1 MQRLIT
7 SFSGEFE
14 FLSNF
19 YPVDLLVDGIAYHS
33 SEAAFQA
40 AKTPDISQKI
50 RISDAKTPGEA
61 KRLGRQVTMRR
72 DWEEKK
78 DKVMF
83 DLLRK
88 KFARGTDL
96 ARRLDATG
104 DAVLV
109 EGNKWHDQ
117 YWGVCTCPKC
127 GGVGRNVLGQLLM
140 TVRAENRIPQISHD
154 MTDSWLYGNP
164 DSES

>member
-19 YPVDLLVDGIAYHS
+19 YPVDLLVDGILYHS

-40 AKTPDISQKI
+40 AKTSDISQKI

-88 KFARGTDL
+88 KFTRGTDL
-96 ARRLDATG
+96 AKRLDATG

-109 EGNKWHDQ
+109 EGTKWHDQ

-127 GGVGRNVLGQLLM
+127 HGEGRNILGQLLM
-140 TVRAENRIPQISHD
+140 TVRAENRIPLISHD
-154 MTDSWLYGNP
+154 MTGSWLYGNP